1 MKRLFSPGLEEE
13 ALISDADVHDWL
25 IVVLRVEDALVVFS
39 FHTDLWEREVV
50 DTCCHNFA
58 VGPLG
63 GGIVNGLIVI
73 LEMTEHIQL
82 LIVFTQLGNL
92 REDIIAC
99 FHHGSDGMT
108 AEVFAAA

>member
-1 MKRLFSPGLEEE
+1 MFEYDNYYSMKRLFSPGLEEE
-13 ALISDADVHDWL
+13 ALISDADVHGWL

-63 GGIVNGLIVI
+63 GGIVNG
-73 LEMTEHIQL
+73 
-82 LIVFTQLGNL
+82 
-92 REDIIAC
+92 
-99 FHHGSDGMT
+99 
-108 AEVFAAA
+108 